1 MSVKEY
7 SYSKQ
12 KNLRLAPNFHVREF
26 ACGDG
31 SDAVLIDQELVIVLQ
46 CIREHFGKPLHITSG
61 YRTAS
66 YNARPDVNGSKS
78 SQHLLGRAADFWVEG
93 VDVAT
98 VAAYVE
104 ALLPTHGGVGRYPKD
119 AKHPNRKT
127 GWVHVDTR
135 ANKSRWAL

>member
-1 MSVKEY
+1 MGIE
-7 SYSKQ
+7 SYS
-12 KNLRLAPNFHVREF
+12 LAKDGEKKLSANFKVREF
-26 ACGDG
+26 ACKDG
-31 SDAVLIDQELVIVLQ
+31 SNMIFVCDELVQLLQ
-46 CIREHFGKPLHITSG
+46 NIRDHFNRPVIITSA
-61 YRTAS
+61 YRTLTH
-66 YNARPDVNGSKS
+66 NKKVGGSPK

-98 VAAYVE
+98 VAAYAE